1 MENLNEKF
9 EWVKNFV
16 FSTQLN
22 KFVALAGQ
30 GDELFL
36 IDLDGK
42 ILEVLVNE

>member
-9 EWVKNFV
+9 EWIKDFV

-22 KFVALAGQ
+22 QFVALAGQ
-30 GDELFL
+30 DDELFL

-42 ILEVLVNE
+42 VLEVLVNE